1 MPELTCAARRI
12 GDQESRTEEYELR
25 FSAGDA
31 PPRILQ
37 VKYQAARAYEINAAL
52 DTATDSA
59 RATISEDHPDLPQP
73 TDEALAQLSW
83 RTIQSAKYE
92 GGGTKVST
100 LDLQGA

>member
-1 MPELTCAARRI
+1 MPDLICAARRI

-31 PPRILQ
+31 PPRILE

-52 DTATDSA
+52 DAAAESA
-59 RATISEDHPDLPQP
+59 RSTISENHPDRPQP

-83 RTIQSAKYE
+83 RTLQAAKYE
-92 GGGTKVST
+92 GGETKVST
-100 LDLQGA
+100 LQL